1 MCEFLLPF
9 NTQNYCS
16 PTFYLIREKIM
27 KIIAQLNK
35 LIRNH
40 NVKKSSNVKKSIK
53 KSLVLWLLMWTTVSF
68 ADDNQLTPEEKTQG
82 WQLLFNGTDIS
93 QWRNFK
99 ESTINKEW
107 KVDKGTMILTGKD
120 GGDILTKKTYKNF
133 DLKLDWKISTAGNSG
148 IFIMADEFG
157 SQIYSHA
164 IEIQILDNELH
175 PDNKLDSHLS
185 GSVYDIIAAPT
196 SAHKKANE
204 WNQVRILV
212 ENKRLQVWQNGVAVS
227 DIVIGSERWNKRVAK
242 SKFNDWEGFALSEV
256 GHIGLQDHGDVVSF
270 KNIKIKEL

>member
-1 MCEFLLPF
+1 
-9 NTQNYCS
+9 
-16 PTFYLIREKIM
+16 M
-27 KIIAQLNK
+27 KITTLLNQLIK
-35 LIRNH
+35 YHCFKR
-40 NVKKSSNVKKSIK
+40 SFK
-53 KSLVLWLLMWTTVSF
+53 KSLVLLSLMWATASF
-68 ADDNQLTPEEKTQG
+68 AGDNLLTPEEKTQG
-82 WQLLFNGTDIS
+82 WQLLFNGKDMS

-99 ESTINKEW
+99 KSTISKVW
-107 KVDKGTMILTGKD
+107 KVDKGIMTLSGKD

-148 IFIMADEFG
+148 IFIMADETG
-157 SQIYSHA
+157 NQIYSHA

-185 GSVYDIIAAPT
+185 GSIYDIIAAPT
-196 SAHKKANE
+196 TAHKKANE

-212 ENKRLQVWQNGVAVS
+212 ENKRLQVWQNGIAVG
-227 DIVIGSERWNKRVAK
+227 DIVIGSEGWKKQVSK
-242 SKFNDWEGFALSEV
+242 SKFSSWEGFAMSET